1 MNVNPVFPFNAH
13 YLSSIVLLDSRLVRT
28 SDQPARQATS
38 RECSHNY
45 GRLATDRLFCFH
57 SDERHPRPGKKS
69 KTDDEDRSDEED
81 LNEANYD
88 EVTTHHKFIIKQF
101 LPSSL
106 CFFTPS
112 QTIGV

>member
-1 MNVNPVFPFNAH
+1 MSSAQVSRQRKAF
-13 YLSSIVLLDSRLVRT
+13 LSQAPPPGYVPGLGRGATGFTTR
-28 SDQPARQATS
+28 SDIGPAREA
-38 RECSHNY
+38 
-45 GRLATDRLFCFH
+45 GDI

-101 LPSSL
+101 CLHRYVSSPHHEL
-106 CFFTPS
+106 S
-112 QTIGV
+112 ESDIY

>member
-45 GRLATDRLFCFH
+45 GRLATRCDPIVCSVSIATSVTLDRGR
-57 SDERHPRPGKKS
+57 SPRQMTRTGQMKKIS
-69 KTDDEDRSDEED
+69 MRPITMR
-81 LNEANYD
+81 
-88 EVTTHHKFIIKQF
+88 
-101 LPSSL
+101 
-106 CFFTPS
+106 
-112 QTIGV
+112 